1 MSQTEHPAAVP
12 FRGRQPRLT
21 QAHVQERL
29 LDTGSRMVAGA
40 GLTVGLDHLRYE
52 EVIVHAGVSRSAAY
66 RCFPNKDAFHARL
79 LCTLADSSWAGVA
92 AFDAQTIS
100 VAVRTVVRRRAELGT
115 PDGRAA
121 VMMDACRL
129 AGERNFRSLVTTPGW
144 RTYIALNAALLSMP
158 DGQVKTDLAAALS
171 RAETK
176 FIDLMA
182 SFYRAMGKVIGM
194 RLRPEFGD
202 DYRSMAA
209 LSAAVLE
216 GLGLRHALNP
226 GVTSARFATAPFD
239 IHGPDSA
246 AADTEDADTD
256 WSLGAIGYAAIIS
269 SMSEPDPD
277 WEPSFLDPLDEMAAN
292 FLLD

>member
-1 MSQTEHPAAVP
+1 MPE
-12 FRGRQPRLT
+12 
-21 QAHVQERL
+21 
-29 LDTGSRMVAGA
+29 
-40 GLTVGLDHLRYE
+40 
-52 EVIVHAGVSRSAAY
+52 
-66 RCFPNKDAFHARL
+66 
-79 LCTLADSSWAGVA
+79 
-92 AFDAQTIS
+92 
-100 VAVRTVVRRRAELGT
+100 
-115 PDGRAA
+115 
-121 VMMDACRL
+121 
-129 AGERNFRSLVTTPGW
+129 GE
-144 RTYIALNAALLSMP
+144 
-158 DGQVKTDLAAALS
+158 VKTDLAAALS

-226 GVTSARFATAPFD
+226 AVTSARFDTAPFD
-239 IHGPDSA
+239 TGTPASGEPS
-246 AADTEDADTD
+246 TG
-256 WSLGAIGYAAIIS
+256 WSLGAIGYASIIH

-277 WEPSFLDPLDEMAAN
+277 WEPALLDRLDAMADN